1 MFSRCEESTQKR
13 LLQTILLTIKFQ
25 RITIDLSWWGGET
38 LDFKFFKGTS
48 LMIRSRLMK
57 GTVSILA
64 LMLLLAGDPLLQAG
78 VTKEAASKYL
88 KDVQK
93 GNPDFKSVGKITFGP
108 GGLLV
113 VADPAK
119 ATITVIDTHDVG
131 PLKKLEQKV
140 SKVDVAVASS
150 LGVEPSQIDIADMA
164 VNSLSG
170 NVYLAVNRKTDGQ
183 AAILMIDA
191 QGKVKNFDLS
201 EVDYIQVALPG
212 GKDSKIRNITGVALA
227 SDRLLAAAQSNEEF
241 ANKIYSIP
249 LPLTHGTSADIYS
262 AETYHVAHKRWETK
276 APIQSFVPY
285 SNKGKNYI
293 VGAFACTPIAKFPLD
308 ELQSGSKVKGTSVVE
323 LGSGNRPL
331 DMLTY
336 ESDGKE
342 WLLTN
347 TFRFHWKKSM
357 YGPSKWW
364 GVRVNMDYLDA
375 EDINEE
381 AARRDVQQKT
391 GPDGIEI
398 VDQLSGAVHI
408 DKLQKKEIVVLRDN
422 DGHFDLEITELP

>member
-1 MFSRCEESTQKR
+1 
-13 LLQTILLTIKFQ
+13 
-25 RITIDLSWWGGET
+25 
-38 LDFKFFKGTS
+38 
-48 LMIRSRLMK
+48 MIRSQIMK
-57 GTVSILA
+57 AGVSVVA
-64 LMLLLAGDPLLQAG
+64 LMLLLTGGQTAHAG
-78 VTKEAASKYL
+78 VTKDAASKYL
-88 KDVQK
+88 KNVQQ
-93 GNPDFKSVGKITFGP
+93 GNPGFKSVGKITFGP

-140 SKVDVAVASS
+140 PQIDIAVAAS
-150 LGVEPSQIDIADMA
+150 LGVEPDQIEIADMA
-164 VNSLSG
+164 VNSQSG
-170 NVYLAVNRKTDGQ
+170 KVYLSVNRKTDGQ
-183 AAILMIDA
+183 PAILVIDA
-191 QGKVKNFDLS
+191 QGKVKNFDLA

-212 GKDSKIRNITGVALA
+212 GEESKIRNITGVALA

-262 AETYHVAHKRWETK
+262 AETYHVAHKKWETK

-347 TFRFHWKKSM
+347 SFRFHWKKSM

-375 EDINEE
+375 ENVNEE
-381 AARRDVQQKT
+381 AARRDVKQTK

-398 VDQLSGAVHI
+398 VEQLSGAVHI
-408 DKLQKKEIVVLRDN
+408 DKLDKKEIVVLRDN
-422 DGHFDLEITELP
+422 EGHLDLEIAQLP

>member
-1 MFSRCEESTQKR
+1 
-13 LLQTILLTIKFQ
+13 
-25 RITIDLSWWGGET
+25 
-38 LDFKFFKGTS
+38 
-48 LMIRSRLMK
+48 MIRSQIMK
-57 GTVSILA
+57 AGVSIMA
-64 LMLLLAGDPLLQAG
+64 FMLLLTGSQMAPAG
-78 VTKEAASKYL
+78 VTKDAASKYL
-88 KDVQK
+88 KNVQK

-108 GGLLV
+108 SGLLV

-119 ATITVIDTHDVG
+119 ATVTVIDTHDLG
-131 PLKKLEQKV
+131 PLKKLEK
-140 SKVDVAVASS
+140 KIPKIDVAVAASM
-150 LGVEPSQIDIADMA
+150 GVEPSQIQIADMA
-164 VNSLSG
+164 VNSQSG
-170 NVYLAVNRKTDGQ
+170 KVYLSVRRKSDGQ
-183 AAILMIDA
+183 PAILIIDA

-201 EVDYIQVALPG
+201 EVDFVQVVLPG
-212 GKDSKIRNITGVALA
+212 GKNSKIRNITGVALA
-227 SDRLLAAAQSNEEF
+227 SDRVLAAAQSNAEF
-241 ANKIYSIP
+241 VNKIYSIP
-249 LPLTHGTSADIYS
+249 LPITHGTSADIYS
-262 AETYHVAHKRWETK
+262 AETYHVAHRRWETK

-364 GVRVNMDYLDA
+364 GVRVNMDYLEA
-375 EDINEE
+375 EDVNEE
-381 AARRDVQQKT
+381 AARRNVKQKS
-391 GPDGIEI
+391 GPNGIEI
-398 VDQLSGAVHI
+398 VDQLAGAVHI
-408 DKLQKKEIVVLRDN
+408 DKLEKKEIVVLRDN
-422 DGHFDLEITELP
+422 DGHLDLEISQLP

>member
-1 MFSRCEESTQKR
+1 
-13 LLQTILLTIKFQ
+13 
-25 RITIDLSWWGGET
+25 
-38 LDFKFFKGTS
+38 
-48 LMIRSRLMK
+48 MIRSRLMK

-64 LMLLLAGDPLLQAG
+64 LMLLLTGDPLLQAG
-78 VTKEAASKYL
+78 VTKDAASKYL

-131 PLKKLEQKV
+131 PMKKLEQKV
-140 SKVDVAVASS
+140 PKVDVAVASS

-164 VNSLSG
+164 VNSQSG
-170 NVYLAVNRKTDGQ
+170 NVYLSVNRKTDGQ
-183 AAILMIDA
+183 PAILMIDA
-191 QGKVKNFDLS
+191 KGKVKNFDLA

-212 GKDSKIRNITGVALA
+212 GKESKIRNITGVALA

-249 LPLTHGTSADIYS
+249 RPLTHGPSADIYS
-262 AETYHVAHKRWETK
+262 AETYHVAHRKWETK

-285 SNKGKNYI
+285 SSKGKNYI
-293 VGAFACTPIAKFPLD
+293 VGAFTCTPIAKFPLD

-323 LGSGNRPL
+323 LGTGNRPL

-347 TFRFHWKKSM
+347 TFRVHWKKNM

-381 AARRDVQQKT
+381 AARRDVKQKT

-422 DGHFDLEITELP
+422 DGHRDLEITELP

>member
-1 MFSRCEESTQKR
+1 
-13 LLQTILLTIKFQ
+13 
-25 RITIDLSWWGGET
+25 
-38 LDFKFFKGTS
+38 
-48 LMIRSRLMK
+48 MIRSQIRQAVLS
-57 GTVSILA
+57 VVA
-64 LMLLLAGDPLLQAG
+64 LMLLTGGMTVDAGI
-78 VTKEAASKYL
+78 TKDAASKYL
-88 KDVQK
+88 KNVQS
-93 GNPDFKSVGKITFGP
+93 GNPELKSIGKITFGP

-131 PLKKLEQKV
+131 PLKKLAKKV
-140 SKVDVAVASS
+140 PNIDAAVAASM
-150 LGVEPSQIDIADMA
+150 GVKPDQITIADMA
-164 VNSLSG
+164 VNSQSG
-170 NVYLAVNRKTDGQ
+170 KVYLSVLRKTDRQ
-183 AAILMIDA
+183 PAILVIDA
-191 QGKVKNFDLS
+191 MGKVKNFDLS
-201 EVDYIQVALPG
+201 DVEYIQVALPG
-212 GKDSKIRNITGVALA
+212 GKNSKIRNITGVALA
-227 SDRLLAAAQSNEEF
+227 DDRLLAAAQSNEEF

-262 AETYHVAHKRWETK
+262 AETYHVAHRRWETK

-308 ELQSGSKVKGTSVVE
+308 ELQSGSKVKGTSIVE

-347 TFRFHWKKSM
+347 TFRFHWKRNM

-375 EDINEE
+375 ENINEE
-381 AARRDVQQKT
+381 AARRNVKQKQ

-422 DGHFDLEITELP
+422 EGHLDLEIAELP

>member
-1 MFSRCEESTQKR
+1 
-13 LLQTILLTIKFQ
+13 
-25 RITIDLSWWGGET
+25 
-38 LDFKFFKGTS
+38 
-48 LMIRSRLMK
+48 MIRSRIMK
-57 GTVSILA
+57 AGLSVVA
-64 LMLLLAGDPLLQAG
+64 LMLLLSSGPALQAG
-78 VTKEAASKYL
+78 VSKDAASKYL
-88 KDVQK
+88 KDVQT
-93 GNPDFKSVGKITFGP
+93 GNPGLKSVGKITFGP

-119 ATITVIDTHDVG
+119 ATITVIDTHDAG
-131 PLKKLEQKV
+131 PLQKLEQKV
-140 SKVDVAVASS
+140 PQIDVAVAAS
-150 LGVEPSQIDIADMA
+150 LGVEPAQIDIADMA
-164 VNSLSG
+164 VNSQSG
-170 NVYLAVNRKTDGQ
+170 KVYLSVKRTTDNQ
-183 AAILMIDA
+183 PAILVIDA
-191 QGKVKNFDLS
+191 KGKVKNFDLS
-201 EVDYIQVALPG
+201 NVDYIQVSLPG
-212 GKDSKIRNITGVALA
+212 GEKSKIRNITGVALA

-249 LPLTHGTSADIYS
+249 LPLTHGSSAEIFS
-262 AETYHVAHKRWETK
+262 AETYHVAHRRWETK

-336 ESDGKE
+336 ESNGKE

-364 GVRVNMDYLDA
+364 GVRVNMDYLEA

-381 AARRDVQQKT
+381 AARRDVKQKQ
-391 GPDGIEI
+391 GPNGIEI

-422 DGHFDLEITELP
+422 DGHLDLEIAELP

>member
-1 MFSRCEESTQKR
+1 
-13 LLQTILLTIKFQ
+13 
-25 RITIDLSWWGGET
+25 
-38 LDFKFFKGTS
+38 
-48 LMIRSRLMK
+48 MIRSQIRQ
-57 GTVSILA
+57 TVVSVMT
-64 LMLLLAGDPLLQAG
+64 LMLLLTGGTAVDAG
-78 VTKEAASKYL
+78 VTKNAASKYL
-88 KDVQK
+88 KNVQK
-93 GNPDFKSVGKITFGP
+93 GNPDLKSVGKITFGP

-119 ATITVIDTHDVG
+119 ATITVIDTHDLG
-131 PLKKLEQKV
+131 PLKKLEKKV
-140 SKVDVAVASS
+140 PKIDLAVAASM
-150 LGVEPSQIDIADMA
+150 GVKPEQIKIEDMA
-164 VNSLSG
+164 VNSQSG
-170 NVYLAVNRKTDGQ
+170 KVYLSVIRKTDGQ
-183 AAILMIDA
+183 PAILVIDA
-191 QGKVKNFDLS
+191 KGKVKNFDLS

-212 GKDSKIRNITGVALA
+212 GKNSKIRNITGVALA
-227 SDRLLAAAQSNEEF
+227 DDRLLAAAQSNEEF

-308 ELQSGSKVKGTSVVE
+308 ELQSGSKIKGTSVVE

-347 TFRFHWKKSM
+347 SFRFHWKKSM

-375 EDINEE
+375 EKTNEE
-381 AARRDVQQKT
+381 AARRNVKQKQ

-422 DGHFDLEITELP
+422 EGHLDLEISQLP

>member
-1 MFSRCEESTQKR
+1 
-13 LLQTILLTIKFQ
+13 
-25 RITIDLSWWGGET
+25 
-38 LDFKFFKGTS
+38 
-48 LMIRSRLMK
+48 MIRSQIK
-57 GTVSILA
+57 QAGVSVITLI
-64 LMLLLAGDPLLQAG
+64 LLLAGGMAVEAG
-78 VTKEAASKYL
+78 VTNDAASKYL
-88 KDVQK
+88 KNVQK
-93 GNPDFKSVGKITFGP
+93 GNPDLKSVGKITFGP

-119 ATITVIDTHDVG
+119 ATITVIDTHDLG
-131 PLKKLEQKV
+131 PLKKLEK
-140 SKVDVAVASS
+140 KIPKIDLAVAAS
-150 LGVEPSQIDIADMA
+150 LGVKPEQITIADMA
-164 VNSLSG
+164 VNSESG
-170 NVYLAVNRKTDGQ
+170 KVYLSVIRKTDGQ
-183 AAILMIDA
+183 PAILVIDA
-191 QGKVKNFDLS
+191 MGKVKNFDLS

-212 GKDSKIRNITGVALA
+212 GKNSKIRNITGVALA

-262 AETYHVAHKRWETK
+262 AETYHVAHRRWETK

-308 ELQSGSKVKGTSVVE
+308 ELQSGSKVKGTSIVE

-375 EDINEE
+375 EATNEE
-381 AARRDVQQKT
+381 AVRRNVKQKQ

-422 DGHFDLEITELP
+422 EGHLDLEIAELP

>member
-1 MFSRCEESTQKR
+1 
-13 LLQTILLTIKFQ
+13 
-25 RITIDLSWWGGET
+25 
-38 LDFKFFKGTS
+38 
-48 LMIRSRLMK
+48 MIRSRIMK
-57 GTVSILA
+57 AGVSIMA
-64 LMLLLAGDPLLQAG
+64 FMLLLTGSQTAPAG
-78 VTKEAASKYL
+78 VTKDAASKYL
-88 KDVQK
+88 KNVQK

-108 GGLLV
+108 SGLLV

-119 ATITVIDTHDVG
+119 ATVTVIDTHDLG
-131 PLKKLEQKV
+131 PLKKLEK
-140 SKVDVAVASS
+140 KIPKIDVAVAASM
-150 LGVEPSQIDIADMA
+150 GVEPSQIQIADMA
-164 VNSLSG
+164 VNSQSG
-170 NVYLAVNRKTDGQ
+170 KVYLSVRRKTDGQ
-183 AAILMIDA
+183 PAILVIDA

-201 EVDYIQVALPG
+201 EVDFVQVALPG
-212 GKDSKIRNITGVALA
+212 GKNSKIRNITGVALA
-227 SDRLLAAAQSNEEF
+227 SDRVLAAAQSNAEF
-241 ANKIYSIP
+241 VNKIYSIP
-249 LPLTHGTSADIYS
+249 LPITHGTSADIYS
-262 AETYHVAHKRWETK
+262 AETYHVAHRRWETK

-364 GVRVNMDYLDA
+364 GVRVNMDYLEA
-375 EDINEE
+375 EDVNEE
-381 AARRDVQQKT
+381 AARRNVKQKS
-391 GPDGIEI
+391 GPNGIEI
-398 VDQLSGAVHI
+398 VDQLAGAVHI
-408 DKLQKKEIVVLRDN
+408 DKLEKKEIVVLRDN
-422 DGHFDLEITELP
+422 DGHLDLEISQLP

>member
-1 MFSRCEESTQKR
+1 
-13 LLQTILLTIKFQ
+13 
-25 RITIDLSWWGGET
+25 
-38 LDFKFFKGTS
+38 
-48 LMIRSRLMK
+48 MIRSQIRQM
-57 GTVSILA
+57 GVGVMA
-64 LMLLLAGDPLLQAG
+64 LMLLLTGGMAVDAG
-78 VTKEAASKYL
+78 VTKDGASKYL
-88 KDVQK
+88 KNVQK
-93 GNPDFKSVGKITFGP
+93 GNPNLKSVGKITFGP

-119 ATITVIDTHDVG
+119 ATITVIDTHDLG
-131 PLKKLEQKV
+131 PMKKLTKKI
-140 SKVDVAVASS
+140 SKIDVAVAASM
-150 LGVEPSQIDIADMA
+150 GVKPDDIKIEDMA
-164 VNSLSG
+164 VNSQSG
-170 NVYLAVNRKTDGQ
+170 KVYLSVIRKTDNQ
-183 AAILMIDA
+183 PAILMIDA
-191 QGKVKNFDLS
+191 MGKVKNFDLS

-212 GKDSKIRNITGVALA
+212 GKNSKIRNITGVALA

-262 AETYHVAHKRWETK
+262 AETYHVAHRRWETK

-308 ELQSGSKVKGTSVVE
+308 ELQSGSKVKGTSIVE

-375 EDINEE
+375 ENTNEE
-381 AARRDVQQKT
+381 AARRNVKQKE

-422 DGHFDLEITELP
+422 EGHLDLEIAKLP

>member
-1 MFSRCEESTQKR
+1 
-13 LLQTILLTIKFQ
+13 
-25 RITIDLSWWGGET
+25 
-38 LDFKFFKGTS
+38 
-48 LMIRSRLMK
+48 MIRSRIRKAGVGL
-57 GTVSILA
+57 VA
-64 LMLLLAGDPLLQAG
+64 LMLLTCGPALQAG
-78 VTKEAASKYL
+78 VSEDAASKYL
-88 KDVQK
+88 KDVQH
-93 GNPDFKSVGKITFGP
+93 GNPDFKSIGKMTFGP

-119 ATITVIDTHDVG
+119 ATITVIDTHDHG
-131 PLKKLEQKV
+131 PLQKLEKKV
-140 SKVDVAVASS
+140 
-150 LGVEPSQIDIADMA
+150 PQIDIAVAASMGVEPDDIDIEDMA
-164 VNSLSG
+164 VNSESG
-170 NVYLAVNRKTDGQ
+170 KVYLSVKRETDNQ
-183 AAILMIDA
+183 SAILVIDA
-191 QGKVKNFDLS
+191 KGKVKNFDLS
-201 EVDYIQVALPG
+201 NVDYIQATLPG
-212 GKDSKIRNITGVALA
+212 GKNSKIRNITGVALA

-249 LPLTHGTSADIYS
+249 LPLTHGTAAKIFS
-262 AETYHVAHKRWETK
+262 AETYHVAHRKWETK

-308 ELQSGSKVKGTSVVE
+308 ELQSGNKVKGTSVVE

-375 EDINEE
+375 EDVNEE
-381 AARRDVQQKT
+381 AARRDVKQKS

-398 VDQLSGAVHI
+398 VEQLSGAVHI

-422 DGHFDLEITELP
+422 NGHLDLEITELP

>member
-1 MFSRCEESTQKR
+1 
-13 LLQTILLTIKFQ
+13 
-25 RITIDLSWWGGET
+25 
-38 LDFKFFKGTS
+38 
-48 LMIRSRLMK
+48 MIRSRLMK
-57 GTVSILA
+57 GTVSLLA

-78 VTKEAASKYL
+78 VTKDAASKYL

-140 SKVDVAVASS
+140 PKVDVAVASS
-150 LGVEPSQIDIADMA
+150 LGVEPAQIDIADMA
-164 VNSLSG
+164 VNSQSG

-183 AAILMIDA
+183 PAILMIDA

-212 GKDSKIRNITGVALA
+212 GKESKIRNITGVALA

-375 EDINEE
+375 EDVNEE
-381 AARRDVQQKT
+381 AACRDVKQKT
-391 GPDGIEI
+391 GPNGIEI

-422 DGHFDLEITELP
+422 DGHLDLEITELP

>member
-1 MFSRCEESTQKR
+1 
-13 LLQTILLTIKFQ
+13 
-25 RITIDLSWWGGET
+25 
-38 LDFKFFKGTS
+38 
-48 LMIRSRLMK
+48 MIRSRLMK
-57 GTVSILA
+57 GTISILA
-64 LMLLLAGDPLLQAG
+64 LMLLLTGDLLLQAG
-78 VTKEAASKYL
+78 VTKDAASKYL

-131 PLKKLEQKV
+131 PMKKLEQKV
-140 SKVDVAVASS
+140 PKVDVAVASS

-164 VNSLSG
+164 VNSQSG
-170 NVYLAVNRKTDGQ
+170 NVYLSVNRKTDGQ
-183 AAILMIDA
+183 PAILMIDA
-191 QGKVKNFDLS
+191 KGKVKNYDLS

-212 GKDSKIRNITGVALA
+212 GKESKIRNITGVALA

-262 AETYHVAHKRWETK
+262 AETYHVAHRKRETK

-293 VGAFACTPIAKFPLD
+293 VGAFTCTPIAKFPLD

-323 LGSGNRPL
+323 LGTGNRPL

-347 TFRFHWKKSM
+347 TFRVHWKKNM

-381 AARRDVQQKT
+381 AARRDVKQKT

-422 DGHFDLEITELP
+422 DGHRDLEITELP

>member
-1 MFSRCEESTQKR
+1 
-13 LLQTILLTIKFQ
+13 
-25 RITIDLSWWGGET
+25 
-38 LDFKFFKGTS
+38 
-48 LMIRSRLMK
+48 MIRSQIRQM
-57 GTVSILA
+57 GVGVVA
-64 LMLLLAGDPLLQAG
+64 LILLLTGGMAVDAG
-78 VTKEAASKYL
+78 VTKDGASKYL
-88 KDVQK
+88 KNVQK
-93 GNPDFKSVGKITFGP
+93 GNPNLKSVGKITFGP

-119 ATITVIDTHDVG
+119 ATITVIDTHDLG
-131 PLKKLEQKV
+131 PMKKLTKKV
-140 SKVDVAVASS
+140 PNIDVAVAASM
-150 LGVEPSQIDIADMA
+150 GVKPEQITIADMA
-164 VNSLSG
+164 VNSQSG
-170 NVYLAVNRKTDGQ
+170 KVYLSVVRKTDRQ
-183 AAILMIDA
+183 PAILVIDA
-191 QGKVKNFDLS
+191 AGKVKNFDLS

-212 GKDSKIRNITGVALA
+212 GKNSKIRNITGVALA
-227 SDRLLAAAQSNEEF
+227 DDRLLAAAQSNEEF

-262 AETYHVAHKRWETK
+262 AETYHVAHRRWETK

-308 ELQSGSKVKGTSVVE
+308 ELQSGSKVKGTSIVE

-375 EDINEE
+375 ENTNEE
-381 AARRDVQQKT
+381 AARRNVKQKQ

-422 DGHFDLEITELP
+422 EGHLDLEISQLP

>member
-1 MFSRCEESTQKR
+1 
-13 LLQTILLTIKFQ
+13 
-25 RITIDLSWWGGET
+25 
-38 LDFKFFKGTS
+38 
-48 LMIRSRLMK
+48 MIRSRLMK
-57 GTVSILA
+57 GTVSLLA

-140 SKVDVAVASS
+140 PKVDVAVASS

-201 EVDYIQVALPG
+201 EVDFIQVALPG

-262 AETYHVAHKRWETK
+262 AETYHVAHRKWETK

-285 SNKGKNYI
+285 SHKGKNYI
-293 VGAFACTPIAKFPLD
+293 VGAFTCTPIAKFPLD

-323 LGSGNRPL
+323 LGTGNRPL

-347 TFRFHWKKSM
+347 TFRVHWKKSM

-381 AARRDVQQKT
+381 AARRDVKQKT

>member
-1 MFSRCEESTQKR
+1 MR
-13 LLQTILLTIKFQ
+13 
-25 RITIDLSWWGGET
+25 
-38 LDFKFFKGTS
+38 
-48 LMIRSRLMK
+48 RSRIMNA
-57 GTVSILA
+57 GVGIVA
-64 LMLLLAGDPLLQAG
+64 LMLLLTGRPTIQAG
-78 VTKEAASKYL
+78 VTKDAASKYL
-88 KDVQK
+88 NNVQK
-93 GNPDFKSVGKITFGP
+93 GNPGFKSVGKITFGP

-131 PLKKLEQKV
+131 PLKKLEK
-140 SKVDVAVASS
+140 KIPKIDVAAAASM
-150 LGVEPSQIDIADMA
+150 GVEPDQLVIADMA
-164 VNSLSG
+164 VNSQSG
-170 NVYLAVNRKTDGQ
+170 NVYLSVRRKTDGQ
-183 AAILMIDA
+183 PAILVIDA
-191 QGKVKNFDLS
+191 QGKVKNFDLN

-212 GKDSKIRNITGVALA
+212 GENSKIRNITGVALA

-262 AETYHVAHKRWETK
+262 AETYHVAHRKWETR

-285 SNKGKNYI
+285 SNKGKNYV

-375 EDINEE
+375 EEVNEK
-381 AARRDVQQKT
+381 AARRNVKQKT

-398 VDQLSGAVHI
+398 VEQLSGAVHI

-422 DGHFDLEITELP
+422 EGHLDLEITELP

>member
-1 MFSRCEESTQKR
+1 
-13 LLQTILLTIKFQ
+13 
-25 RITIDLSWWGGET
+25 
-38 LDFKFFKGTS
+38 
-48 LMIRSRLMK
+48 MK

-64 LMLLLAGDPLLQAG
+64 LMLLLTGDPLLQAG

-183 AAILMIDA
+183 AAILMINA

-262 AETYHVAHKRWETK
+262 AETYHVAHRKWETK

-293 VGAFACTPIAKFPLD
+293 VGAFTCTPIAKFPLD

-323 LGSGNRPL
+323 LGTGNRPL

-347 TFRFHWKKSM
+347 TFRVHWKKSM

-381 AARRDVQQKT
+381 AARRDIKQKT

-398 VDQLSGAVHI
+398 VEQLSGAVHI

>member
-1 MFSRCEESTQKR
+1 
-13 LLQTILLTIKFQ
+13 
-25 RITIDLSWWGGET
+25 
-38 LDFKFFKGTS
+38 
-48 LMIRSRLMK
+48 MIRSRLMK

-64 LMLLLAGDPLLQAG
+64 LMLLLTGDPLLQAG

-183 AAILMIDA
+183 AAILMINA

-262 AETYHVAHKRWETK
+262 AETYHVAHRKWETK

-293 VGAFACTPIAKFPLD
+293 VGAFTCTPIAKFPLD

-323 LGSGNRPL
+323 LGTGNRPL

-347 TFRFHWKKSM
+347 TFRVHWKKSM

-381 AARRDVQQKT
+381 AARRDVKQKT

>member
-1 MFSRCEESTQKR
+1 
-13 LLQTILLTIKFQ
+13 
-25 RITIDLSWWGGET
+25 
-38 LDFKFFKGTS
+38 
-48 LMIRSRLMK
+48 MIRSQIRQAVLS
-57 GTVSILA
+57 VVA
-64 LMLLLAGDPLLQAG
+64 LMLLTGGTTVDAGI
-78 VTKEAASKYL
+78 TKDAASKYL
-88 KDVQK
+88 KNVQS
-93 GNPDFKSVGKITFGP
+93 GNPEFKSIGKITFGP

-131 PLKKLEQKV
+131 PLKKLAKKV
-140 SKVDVAVASS
+140 PNIDAAVAASM
-150 LGVEPSQIDIADMA
+150 GVKPDQITIADMA
-164 VNSLSG
+164 VNSQSG
-170 NVYLAVNRKTDGQ
+170 KVYLSVLRKTDRQ
-183 AAILMIDA
+183 PAILVIDA
-191 QGKVKNFDLS
+191 MGKVKNFDLS
-201 EVDYIQVALPG
+201 DIEYIQVALPG
-212 GKDSKIRNITGVALA
+212 GKNSKIRNITGVALA
-227 SDRLLAAAQSNEEF
+227 DDRLLAAAQSNEEF

-262 AETYHVAHKRWETK
+262 AETYHVAHRRWETK

-308 ELQSGSKVKGTSVVE
+308 ELQSGSKVKGTSIVE

-347 TFRFHWKKSM
+347 TFRFHWKRNM

-375 EDINEE
+375 ENINEE
-381 AARRDVQQKT
+381 AARRNVKQKQ

-422 DGHFDLEITELP
+422 EGHLDLEIAELP

>member
-1 MFSRCEESTQKR
+1 
-13 LLQTILLTIKFQ
+13 
-25 RITIDLSWWGGET
+25 
-38 LDFKFFKGTS
+38 
-48 LMIRSRLMK
+48 MIRSRIMK
-57 GTVSILA
+57 AGVSIMA
-64 LMLLLAGDPLLQAG
+64 FMLLLTGSQMAPAG
-78 VTKEAASKYL
+78 VTKDAASKYL
-88 KDVQK
+88 KNVQK

-108 GGLLV
+108 SGLLV

-119 ATITVIDTHDVG
+119 ATVTVIDTHDLG
-131 PLKKLEQKV
+131 PLKKLEK
-140 SKVDVAVASS
+140 KIPKIDVAVAASM
-150 LGVEPSQIDIADMA
+150 GVEPSQIQIADMA
-164 VNSLSG
+164 VNSQSG
-170 NVYLAVNRKTDGQ
+170 KVYLSVRRKTDGQ
-183 AAILMIDA
+183 PAILVINA

-201 EVDYIQVALPG
+201 EVDFVQVALPG
-212 GKDSKIRNITGVALA
+212 GKNSKIRNITGVALA
-227 SDRLLAAAQSNEEF
+227 SDRLLAAAQSNAEF
-241 ANKIYSIP
+241 VNKIYSIP
-249 LPLTHGTSADIYS
+249 LPITHGTSADIYS
-262 AETYHVAHKRWETK
+262 AETYHVAHRKWETK

-364 GVRVNMDYLDA
+364 GVRVNMDYLEA
-375 EDINEE
+375 EDVNEE
-381 AARRDVQQKT
+381 AARRNVKQKT
-391 GPDGIEI
+391 GPNGIEI
-398 VDQLSGAVHI
+398 VDQLAGAVHI
-408 DKLQKKEIVVLRDN
+408 DKLEKKEIVVLRDN
-422 DGHFDLEITELP
+422 DGHLDLEISQLP

>member
-1 MFSRCEESTQKR
+1 
-13 LLQTILLTIKFQ
+13 
-25 RITIDLSWWGGET
+25 
-38 LDFKFFKGTS
+38 
-48 LMIRSRLMK
+48 MIRSQIK
-57 GTVSILA
+57 QAGVSVITLI
-64 LMLLLAGDPLLQAG
+64 LLLAGGMAVEAG
-78 VTKEAASKYL
+78 VTNDAASKYL
-88 KDVQK
+88 KNVQK
-93 GNPDFKSVGKITFGP
+93 GNPDLKSVGKITFGP

-119 ATITVIDTHDVG
+119 ATITVIDTHDLG
-131 PLKKLEQKV
+131 PLKKLEK
-140 SKVDVAVASS
+140 KIPKIDLAVAAS
-150 LGVEPSQIDIADMA
+150 LGVKPEQITIADMA
-164 VNSLSG
+164 VNSESG
-170 NVYLAVNRKTDGQ
+170 KVYLSVIRKTDGQ
-183 AAILMIDA
+183 PAILVIDA
-191 QGKVKNFDLS
+191 MGKVKNFDLS

-212 GKDSKIRNITGVALA
+212 GKNSKIRNITRVALA

-262 AETYHVAHKRWETK
+262 AETYHVAHRRWETK

-308 ELQSGSKVKGTSVVE
+308 ELQSGSKVKGTSIVE

-375 EDINEE
+375 EATNEE
-381 AARRDVQQKT
+381 AVRRNVKQKQ

-422 DGHFDLEITELP
+422 EGHLDLEIAELP

>member
-1 MFSRCEESTQKR
+1 
-13 LLQTILLTIKFQ
+13 
-25 RITIDLSWWGGET
+25 
-38 LDFKFFKGTS
+38 
-48 LMIRSRLMK
+48 MIRSRIMK
-57 GTVSILA
+57 AGVGIVA
-64 LMLLLAGDPLLQAG
+64 LLLLFTGGQKIQAG
-78 VTKEAASKYL
+78 VTKDAASKYL
-88 KDVQK
+88 NNVQK
-93 GNPDFKSVGKITFGP
+93 GNPGFKSVGKITFGP

-131 PLKKLEQKV
+131 PLKKLEKKV
-140 SKVDVAVASS
+140 PKIDVAVAASM
-150 LGVEPSQIDIADMA
+150 GVEPNQLNIADMA
-164 VNSLSG
+164 VNSQSG
-170 NVYLAVNRKTDGQ
+170 KVYLSVQRKTDGQ
-183 AAILMIDA
+183 PAILVIDEK
-191 QGKVKNFDLS
+191 GKVKNLDLS

-262 AETYHVAHKRWETK
+262 AETYHVAHRKWETK

-293 VGAFACTPIAKFPLD
+293 VGAFSCTPIAKFPLD

-347 TFRFHWKKSM
+347 TFRFHWQKKGM
-357 YGPSKWW
+357 FGPSKWW

-381 AARRDVQQKT
+381 AARRDVKQKQ
-391 GPDGIEI
+391 GPNGIEI
-398 VDQLSGAVHI
+398 VDQLFGAVHI

-422 DGHFDLEITELP
+422 AGHLDLEIAELP

>member
-1 MFSRCEESTQKR
+1 
-13 LLQTILLTIKFQ
+13 
-25 RITIDLSWWGGET
+25 
-38 LDFKFFKGTS
+38 
-48 LMIRSRLMK
+48 MIRSRLMK

-64 LMLLLAGDPLLQAG
+64 LMLLLTGDPLLQAG

-183 AAILMIDA
+183 AAILMINA

-262 AETYHVAHKRWETK
+262 AETYHVAHRKWETK

-293 VGAFACTPIAKFPLD
+293 VGAFTCTPIAKFPLD

-323 LGSGNRPL
+323 LGTGNRPL

-347 TFRFHWKKSM
+347 TFRVHWKKSM

-381 AARRDVQQKT
+381 AARRDIKQKT

-398 VDQLSGAVHI
+398 VEQLSGAVHI

>member
-1 MFSRCEESTQKR
+1 ME
-13 LLQTILLTIKFQ
+13 
-25 RITIDLSWWGGET
+25 GET

-64 LMLLLAGDPLLQAG
+64 LMLLLTGDPLLQAG
-78 VTKEAASKYL
+78 VTKDAASKYL

-93 GNPDFKSVGKITFGP
+93 GNPNFKSVGKITFGP

-131 PLKKLEQKV
+131 PMKKLEQKIP
-140 SKVDVAVASS
+140 KVDVAVASS
-150 LGVEPSQIDIADMA
+150 LGVEPAQIDIADMA
-164 VNSLSG
+164 VNSQSG
-170 NVYLAVNRKTDGQ
+170 NVYLSVNRKTDGQ
-183 AAILMIDA
+183 PAILMIDA
-191 QGKVKNFDLS
+191 QGKVKNFDLA

-212 GKDSKIRNITGVALA
+212 GKESKIRNITGVALA

-347 TFRFHWKKSM
+347 TFRFHWEKSM

-381 AARRDVQQKT
+381 AARRDVKQKT

-422 DGHFDLEITELP
+422 DGHLDLEITELP

>member
-1 MFSRCEESTQKR
+1 
-13 LLQTILLTIKFQ
+13 
-25 RITIDLSWWGGET
+25 
-38 LDFKFFKGTS
+38 
-48 LMIRSRLMK
+48 MIRSQIMK
-57 GTVSILA
+57 AGVGIVT
-64 LMLLLAGDPLLQAG
+64 LLLLLTGGQTIQAG
-78 VTKEAASKYL
+78 VTKDAASKYL
-88 KDVQK
+88 DNVQK
-93 GNPDFKSVGKITFGP
+93 GNPGFKSVGKITFGP

-131 PLKKLEQKV
+131 PLKKLEK
-140 SKVDVAVASS
+140 KIPKIDVAAAASM
-150 LGVEPSQIDIADMA
+150 GVEPEQLVIADMA
-164 VNSLSG
+164 VNSESG
-170 NVYLAVNRKTDGQ
+170 NVYLSVRRKTDGQ
-183 AAILMIDA
+183 PAILVIDA
-191 QGKVKNFDLS
+191 QGKVKNFDLN

-262 AETYHVAHKRWETK
+262 AETYHVAHRKWETR

-293 VGAFACTPIAKFPLD
+293 VGAFSCTPIAKFPLD

-347 TFRFHWKKSM
+347 TFRFHWEKSM

-375 EDINEE
+375 EDVNEE
-381 AARRDVQQKT
+381 AARRNVKKNA

-398 VDQLSGAVHI
+398 VEQLSGAVHI
-408 DKLQKKEIVVLRDN
+408 DKLQKKEIMVLRDN
-422 DGHFDLEITELP
+422 EGHLDLEITELP

>member
-1 MFSRCEESTQKR
+1 
-13 LLQTILLTIKFQ
+13 
-25 RITIDLSWWGGET
+25 
-38 LDFKFFKGTS
+38 
-48 LMIRSRLMK
+48 MIRLQIRQA
-57 GTVSILA
+57 GIIVAA
-64 LMLLLAGDPLLQAG
+64 LMLLTGGMALEAG
-78 VTKEAASKYL
+78 VSKDAGSKYL
-88 KDVQK
+88 KNVQK
-93 GNPDFKSVGKITFGP
+93 GNPDLKSVGKITFGP

-119 ATITVIDTHDVG
+119 ATITVIDTHDLG
-131 PLKKLEQKV
+131 PLKKLEKKV
-140 SKVDVAVASS
+140 SKIDKAVAAS
-150 LGVEPSQIDIADMA
+150 LGVKPEEIEIADMA
-164 VNSLSG
+164 VNSQSG
-170 NVYLAVNRKTDGQ
+170 NVYLSVIRKTDGQ
-183 AAILMIDA
+183 PAILVVDA
-191 QGKVKNFDLS
+191 MGKVKNFDLS
-201 EVDYIQVALPG
+201 AVDYIQVALPG

-227 SDRLLAAAQSNEEF
+227 DDRLLAAAQSNEEF

-262 AETYHVAHKRWETK
+262 AETYHVAHRRWETK

-347 TFRFHWKKSM
+347 NFRFHWKKSM
-357 YGPSKWW
+357 FGPSKWW

-375 EDINEE
+375 ESTNEE
-381 AARRDVQQKT
+381 AARRNVKQKA

-422 DGHFDLEITELP
+422 EGHLDLEIAKLP

>member
-1 MFSRCEESTQKR
+1 
-13 LLQTILLTIKFQ
+13 
-25 RITIDLSWWGGET
+25 
-38 LDFKFFKGTS
+38 
-48 LMIRSRLMK
+48 MIRSQIK
-57 GTVSILA
+57 QAGVSVIA
-64 LMLLLAGDPLLQAG
+64 LILLLAGGMAVEAG
-78 VTKEAASKYL
+78 VTNDAASKYL
-88 KDVQK
+88 KNVQK
-93 GNPDFKSVGKITFGP
+93 GNPDLKSVGKITFGP

-119 ATITVIDTHDVG
+119 ATITVIDTHDLG
-131 PLKKLEQKV
+131 PLKKLEK
-140 SKVDVAVASS
+140 KIPKIDLAVAAS
-150 LGVEPSQIDIADMA
+150 LGVKPEQITIADMA
-164 VNSLSG
+164 VNSESG
-170 NVYLAVNRKTDGQ
+170 KVYLSVIRKTDGQ
-183 AAILMIDA
+183 PAILVIDA
-191 QGKVKNFDLS
+191 MGKVKNFDLS

-212 GKDSKIRNITGVALA
+212 GKNSKIRNITGVALA

-241 ANKIYSIP
+241 TNKIYSIP

-262 AETYHVAHKRWETK
+262 AETYHVAHRRWETK

-308 ELQSGSKVKGTSVVE
+308 ELQSGSKVKGTSIVE

-375 EDINEE
+375 EATNEE
-381 AARRDVQQKT
+381 AVRRNVKQKQ

-422 DGHFDLEITELP
+422 EGHLDLEIAELP

>member
-1 MFSRCEESTQKR
+1 
-13 LLQTILLTIKFQ
+13 
-25 RITIDLSWWGGET
+25 
-38 LDFKFFKGTS
+38 
-48 LMIRSRLMK
+48 MIRSRMMK
-57 GTVSILA
+57 ASLGLTV
-64 LMLLLAGDPLLQAG
+64 LLLLLTGGQVSEAG
-78 VTKEAASKYL
+78 VTKDAANKYL
-88 KDVQK
+88 KNVQK
-93 GNPDFKSVGKITFGP
+93 GNPNFKSVGKIAFGP

-119 ATITVIDTHDVG
+119 STITVIDTHDVG
-131 PLKKLEQKV
+131 PMKKLEK
-140 SKVDVAVASS
+140 KFPKIDVAVAAS
-150 LGVEPSQIDIADMA
+150 LGVEPAQINIADMA
-164 VNSLSG
+164 VNPQSG
-170 NVYLAVNRKTDGQ
+170 KVYLSVRRKTDGQ
-183 AAILMIDA
+183 PAILVINA

-201 EVDYIQVALPG
+201 EVDFVQVALPG
-212 GKDSKIRNITGVALA
+212 GKNSKIRNITGVALA
-227 SDRLLAAAQSNEEF
+227 SDRVLAAAQSNAEF
-241 ANKIYSIP
+241 VNKIYSIP
-249 LPLTHGTSADIYS
+249 LPITHGTSADIYS
-262 AETYHVAHKRWETK
+262 AETYHVAHRKWETK

-285 SNKGKNYI
+285 TNKGKNYI

-347 TFRFHWKKSM
+347 TFRFHWKRNM

-364 GVRVNMDYLDA
+364 GVRVNMDYLEA
-375 EDINEE
+375 EDVNEK
-381 AARRDVQQKT
+381 AARRNVKQEK

-398 VDQLSGAVHI
+398 VDQLAGAVHI

-422 DGHFDLEITELP
+422 DGHLDLEISQLP

>member
-1 MFSRCEESTQKR
+1 MKAGVGIVT
-13 LLQTILLTIKFQ
+13 LLLLLTGGQTI
-25 RITIDLSWWGGET
+25 
-38 LDFKFFKGTS
+38 
-48 LMIRSRLMK
+48 
-57 GTVSILA
+57 
-64 LMLLLAGDPLLQAG
+64 QAG
-78 VTKEAASKYL
+78 VTKDAASKYL
-88 KDVQK
+88 DNVQK
-93 GNPDFKSVGKITFGP
+93 GNPGFKSVGKITFGP

-131 PLKKLEQKV
+131 PLKKLEK
-140 SKVDVAVASS
+140 KIPKIDVAAAASM
-150 LGVEPSQIDIADMA
+150 GVEPEQLVIADMA
-164 VNSLSG
+164 VNSESG
-170 NVYLAVNRKTDGQ
+170 NVYLSVRRKTDGQ
-183 AAILMIDA
+183 PAILVIDA
-191 QGKVKNFDLS
+191 QGKVKNFDLN

-262 AETYHVAHKRWETK
+262 AETYHVAHRKWETR

-293 VGAFACTPIAKFPLD
+293 VGAFSCTPIAKFPLD

-347 TFRFHWKKSM
+347 TFRFHWEKSM

-375 EDINEE
+375 EDVNEE
-381 AARRDVQQKT
+381 AARRNVKKNA

-398 VDQLSGAVHI
+398 VEQLSGAVHI
-408 DKLQKKEIVVLRDN
+408 DKLQKKEIMVLRDN
-422 DGHFDLEITELP
+422 EGHLDLEITELP